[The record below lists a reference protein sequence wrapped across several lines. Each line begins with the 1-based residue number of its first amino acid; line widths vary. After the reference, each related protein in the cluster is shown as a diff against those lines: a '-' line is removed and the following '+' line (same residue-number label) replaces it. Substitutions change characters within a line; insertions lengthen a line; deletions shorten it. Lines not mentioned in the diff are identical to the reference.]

1 MRHVQKLMEMKKY
14 LENDEIQLLA
24 LTEYTLSKLKA
35 LTDDEFKNLELHLDL
50 NISDSI
56 SDFCGLLQKSSIGCA
71 PDGN

>member
-1 MRHVQKLMEMKKY
+1 MKKY